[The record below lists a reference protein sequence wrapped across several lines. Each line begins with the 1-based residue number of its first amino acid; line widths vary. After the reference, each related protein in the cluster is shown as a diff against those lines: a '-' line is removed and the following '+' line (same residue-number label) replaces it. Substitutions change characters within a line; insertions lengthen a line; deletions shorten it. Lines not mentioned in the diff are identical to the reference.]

1 MSVMLEYKFTRRTI
15 ATGVT
20 EETTHARALSA
31 DTENITRS
39 EKRVIATFTIFF
51 SRVREKKSLYR
62 KAMENWKPEIS
73 RFFYREKNRTFFVD
87 YLKNY
92 DEGNEILFCFL

>member
-20 EETTHARALSA
+20 EETTHTRALSA

-51 SRVREKKSLYR
+51 SRVREKRNRFIEKR
-62 KAMENWKPEIS
+62 WRTENQ
-73 RFFYREKNRTFFVD
+73 RYHVFFIEK
-87 YLKNY
+87 K
-92 DEGNEILFCFL
+92 IALFLWII